1 MKRIRPPASAVA
13 VVVIS
18 LLSPQSA
25 HGFHARQPLSSLHR
39 LAGEHQLS
47 QAPAVP
53 SRTLSRSS
61 ALKLRRGTR
70 KYDDIGDDEANYYRR
85 KRLGYRSRGAALF
98 GWLPSISVQQFL
110 VAANMTF
117 FALQIASAVSYGP
130 VLNAVLLDS
139 GYSGPTLTG
148 TALARRML
156 TGATPLVVTG
166 RDPASRAA
174 LIRATSLGPLTMDLV
189 HQRLLTGFQPHRLI
203 TAGFLHGSLIH
214 LLFNM
219 RYLWKMPKWLEE
231 GLGRPIYI
239 VSYLGAIIGGNLAH
253 SYTSPSTEIGLL
265 GMALGASG
273 GICGLNGLMWVMLKR
288 MGNKSSS
295 GAVFSNMLW
304 LVLFGY
310 LTEGISNAGHIG
322 GFVGGAIIGFLF
334 GPRFGSSYSMK
345 RKWSVAV
352 DEETPEFRSVLGFGV
367 EPKKAIFGLKYLVVG
382 LLLASWMKPNLRLI
396 PLGLGLAVRKPG
408 FLSALKMSA

>member
-148 TALARRML
+148 KGNEPQQSPPPR
-156 TGATPLVVTG
+156 GQGINNG
-166 RDPASRAA
+166 RVRVERC
-174 LIRATSLGPLTMDLV
+174 LR
-189 HQRLLTGFQPHRLI
+189 
-203 TAGFLHGSLIH
+203 TAG
-214 LLFNM
+214 
-219 RYLWKMPKWLEE
+219 
-231 GLGRPIYI
+231 
-239 VSYLGAIIGGNLAH
+239 
-253 SYTSPSTEIGLL
+253 
-265 GMALGASG
+265 
-273 GICGLNGLMWVMLKR
+273 
-288 MGNKSSS
+288 SSRR
-295 GAVFSNMLW
+295 L
-304 LVLFGY
+304 
-310 LTEGISNAGHIG
+310 
-322 GFVGGAIIGFLF
+322 
-334 GPRFGSSYSMK
+334 
-345 RKWSVAV
+345 
-352 DEETPEFRSVLGFGV
+352 
-367 EPKKAIFGLKYLVVG
+367 
-382 LLLASWMKPNLRLI
+382 SW
-396 PLGLGLAVRKPG
+396 
-408 FLSALKMSA
+408 